1 VKVIGL
7 CGFAQSGKDTAAS
20 FLVERGFTRLAFA
33 DILRQSLY
41 NLNPMVRPSHEFRP
55 VTGPVQLV
63 RNLLQRVVRSV
74 PIHDQLDHR
83 QLCRVQD
90 IVDVVGWDKAK
101 VDFPEIRHL
110 LQRLGTEVG
119 RDLYGENFWVDRVG
133 AQMQIGGNYV
143 ITDVR
148 FPNEADFIH
157 RRGGNLF
164 RIDRGNRAANG
175 HASENVEALKVD
187 GVIPNTGSLDH
198 FREVVLEAAGLK

>member
-1 VKVIGL
+1 MTVVGSVIGL
-7 CGFAQSGKDTAAS
+7 CGYAQSGKDTAAS
-20 FLVERGFTRLAFA
+20 FLVKRGYKRLAFA

-41 NLNPMVRPSHEFRP
+41 NLNPIIESQGVSQGDARHHYLRTQ
-55 VTGPVQLV
+55 V
-63 RNLLQRVVRSV
+63 
-74 PIHDQLDHR
+74 
-83 QLCRVQD
+83 
-90 IVDVVGWDKAK
+90 IVDRDGWDVAK
-101 VDFPEIRHL
+101 VRYPEIREL